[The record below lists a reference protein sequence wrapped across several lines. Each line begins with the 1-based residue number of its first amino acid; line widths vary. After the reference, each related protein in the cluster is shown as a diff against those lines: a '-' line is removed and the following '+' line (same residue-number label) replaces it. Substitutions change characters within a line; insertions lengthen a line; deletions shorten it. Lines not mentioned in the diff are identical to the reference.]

1 MITALDQDMPP
12 NHILLA
18 ILSTVF
24 CICPCGML
32 SLFHAVQV
40 HLSSQARIPRGDHNK
55 AVLKRFPDRE
65 NYRDCRNTITKDGFL
80 CLKNCLTTRQ
90 CKWSNN
96 KKRKTGLTLF
106 FSLYKDI
113 VFPTQTKYYPYFST
127 DFKLRTFLRIQ
138 TSGKV
143 KAGSCQPLPPL

>member
-1 MITALDQDMPP
+1 M
-12 NHILLA
+12 
-18 ILSTVF
+18 
-24 CICPCGML
+24 
-32 SLFHAVQV
+32 
-40 HLSSQARIPRGDHNK
+40 
-55 AVLKRFPDRE
+55 KRFPDRE

-90 CKWSNN
+90 CKSSNN
-96 KKRKTGLTLF
+96 KKRKTVLTL
-106 FSLYKDI
+106 SLSLHKDI

-143 KAGSCQPLPPL
+143 KAGSSQPPTPTRVVNILRLLMTCEISVLLTLMELKYFAARLHFLTVCRDSFYMYTTANVANG